1 MKIVIPGGSG
11 QVGTLLARALHAAG
25 DEVVVLS
32 RTPARAPWR
41 TAAWDGES
49 VGAWAA
55 EVDGADAVINLA
67 GHTVNCRYTAANR
80 RRILESRVRSTR
92 AVGEAIARAARP
104 PAAWLQAS
112 TATIYAHRFD
122 AANDEAT
129 GIVGGAEPDVPD
141 AWRFSIRVATAWER
155 ALGEA
160 RTPRTRRV
168 ALRSAMVM
176 SPDRGG
182 VFDALLSLGRLG
194 LGGRYGDGRQ
204 YVSWVHEDDF
214 VRAVRW
220 LLEHDEVEGAVNVAA
235 PNPLPN
241 AEFMRELRSA
251 GGIRF
256 GPPKPAWLLD
266 IGAVLLRT
274 EPELVLKSRRV
285 VPGRLLDA
293 GFTFDFPDWAAAAR
307 ELGARWKEERRG

>member
-1 MKIVIPGGSG
+1 M
-11 QVGTLLARALHAAG
+11 
-25 DEVVVLS
+25 
-32 RTPARAPWR
+32 
-41 TAAWDGES
+41 
-49 VGAWAA
+49 
-55 EVDGADAVINLA
+55 
-67 GHTVNCRYTAANR
+67 NCRYTAANR

-112 TATIYAHRFD
+112 TATLYAHRFD

-129 GIVGGAEPDVPD
+129 GIVGGAEPGAPD
-141 AWRFSIRVATAWER
+141 TWRFSIRVATAWER
-155 ALGEA
+155 ALDEA

-204 YVSWVHEDDF
+204 YVSWVHEHDF

-220 LLEHDEVEGAVNVAA
+220 LLEHDEVEGPVNVAA
-235 PNPLPN
+235 PGPLPN
-241 AEFMRELRSA
+241 AEFMRELRA
-251 GGIRF
+251 AAGIRF

-293 GFTFDFPDWAAAAR
+293 GFTFGFPEWPAAAR
-307 ELGARWKEERRG
+307 ELAARWKAARRG

>member
-11 QVGTLLARALHAAG
+11 QVGTLLARAFHAAG
-25 DEVVVLS
+25 NEVVVLS

-41 TAAWDGES
+41 TAAWDGET

-55 EVDGADAVINLA
+55 ELDGADAVVNLA
-67 GHTVNCRYTAANR
+67 GHTVNCRYTSANR

-112 TATIYAHRFD
+112 TATLYAHRFD

-129 GIVGGAEPDVPD
+129 GIVGGAEPGAPD
-141 AWRFSIRVATAWER
+141 KWRFSIRVATAWER
-155 ALGEA
+155 ALDEA

-204 YVSWVHEDDF
+204 YVSWVHEHDF

-220 LLEHDEVEGAVNVAA
+220 LLEHDKVEGPVNVAA
-235 PNPLPN
+235 PGPLPN
-241 AEFMRELRSA
+241 AEFMRELRA
-251 GGIRF
+251 AAGIRF

-266 IGAVLLRT
+266 IGAVFLRT

-293 GFTFDFPDWAAAAR
+293 GFTFGFPEWPTAAR
-307 ELGARWKEERRG
+307 ELAARWKAERRG